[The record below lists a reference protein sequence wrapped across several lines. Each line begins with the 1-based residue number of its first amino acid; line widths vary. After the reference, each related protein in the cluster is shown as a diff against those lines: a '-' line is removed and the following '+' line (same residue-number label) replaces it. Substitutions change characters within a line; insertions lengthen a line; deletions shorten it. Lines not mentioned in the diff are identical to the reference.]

1 MSSETTKR
9 CSKDSVFVDLFTNT
23 EFVLRLYKELHPED
37 TDVAE
42 VDINVLTI
50 KSIVYAVART
60 APARTSNRT
69 LPHFEPHF
77 DGVEPQYAVCPLT
90 GQTAYR

>member
-50 KSIVYAVART
+50 KSILVNTLYNDLGFTLRNKFVLLLEAR
-60 APARTSNRT
+60 NIGNVNN
-69 LPHFEPHF
+69 L
-77 DGVEPQYAVCPLT
+77 
-90 GQTAYR
+90 

>member
-50 KSIVYAVART
+50 KSILVNTLYNDLEFTLRNKFVLLLEAR
-60 APARTSNRT
+60 NIGNVNN
-69 LPHFEPHF
+69 L
-77 DGVEPQYAVCPLT
+77 
-90 GQTAYR
+90 